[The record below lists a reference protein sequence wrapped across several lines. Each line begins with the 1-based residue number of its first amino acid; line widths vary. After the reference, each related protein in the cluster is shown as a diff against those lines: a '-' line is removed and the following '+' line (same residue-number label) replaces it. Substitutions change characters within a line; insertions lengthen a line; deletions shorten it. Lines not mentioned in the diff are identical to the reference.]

1 VGPAGPLGSRAH
13 FPTELHTLGAYSR
26 VSRRSSKHYSYI
38 GRCKAL
44 IQSAVQQPEL
54 EDPPPGIDRKRFS
67 DNYFFEAGGSST
79 YHGQADLE
87 ETCLV
92 PF

>member
-1 VGPAGPLGSRAH
+1 
-13 FPTELHTLGAYSR
+13 
-26 VSRRSSKHYSYI
+26 
-38 GRCKAL
+38 
-44 IQSAVQQPEL
+44 VQQREL